1 MSMCVLPPIH
11 VKYKVVTENKRIVYD
26 QKDMIVEWIM
36 DTMSKFSNILYNII
50 PSEKISKN
58 FLRTIILPLTRPQQ
72 QFEITKDIKL
82 TIENIYAVAEGEE
95 TATHVDFKER
105 FGENEEH
112 SEGEFTDETYR
123 SESSEEDEN
132 SEEDSILSEIS
143 FKLIQ
148 QLDQW
153 IEFDDYITTHKTRV

>member
-1 MSMCVLPPIH
+1 M
-11 VKYKVVTENKRIVYD
+11 KR
-26 QKDMIVEWIM
+26 
-36 DTMSKFSNILYNII
+36 
-50 PSEKISKN
+50 
-58 FLRTIILPLTRPQQ
+58 
-72 QFEITKDIKL
+72 KDIKL

-132 SEEDSILSEIS
+132 SEED
-143 FKLIQ
+143 
-148 QLDQW
+148 
-153 IEFDDYITTHKTRV
+153 

>member
-1 MSMCVLPPIH
+1 M
-11 VKYKVVTENKRIVYD
+11 KR
-26 QKDMIVEWIM
+26 
-36 DTMSKFSNILYNII
+36 
-50 PSEKISKN
+50 
-58 FLRTIILPLTRPQQ
+58 
-72 QFEITKDIKL
+72 KDIKL

-143 FKLIQ
+143 FKLIVNQ
-148 QLDQW
+148 TVLQNGSLFKKQFLEIFKR
-153 IEFDDYITTHKTRV
+153 IE

>member
-1 MSMCVLPPIH
+1 M
-11 VKYKVVTENKRIVYD
+11 KR
-26 QKDMIVEWIM
+26 
-36 DTMSKFSNILYNII
+36 
-50 PSEKISKN
+50 
-58 FLRTIILPLTRPQQ
+58 
-72 QFEITKDIKL
+72 KDIKL

-143 FKLIQ
+143 FKLISNENENVKIYTREM
-148 QLDQW
+148 DN
-153 IEFDDYITTHKTRV
+153 ITNTTDATTDTARSSRKKRERSSTISKEMSF